1 MTKYGFRPYNTEEF
15 ITTIKCNSL
24 EEAKIIFSK
33 IKVLELNTFNKLYE
47 VVKA

>member
-1 MTKYGFRPYNTEEF
+1 MKKYGFRPYNTEEF
-15 ITTIKCNSL
+15 IKTVNCNSL

-33 IKVLELNTFNKLYE
+33 TKVLEINTFNKLYE